1 MTDAQIVQ
9 ALANIAS
16 KGKYEVTPEGA
27 NIMNSVFVK
36 VADLI
41 NRLEAAEDANTC
53 EALGAEENAS
63 E

>member
-1 MTDAQIVQ
+1 MKDSQIVV

-27 NIMNSVFVK
+27 RIMNATFEK

-41 NRLEAAEDANTC
+41 NRLEAAEV
-53 EALGAEENAS
+53 EESND